1 MACKGKRCG
10 KGPGYPTPMWAY
22 QNGPREKLLYVT
34 TIQPNLE
41 NEQGD
46 YLSAVDVDPESET
59 YSQVIHRE
67 YAGKSGQEFHHIGWN
82 TCSSCF
88 FVDSNCTDVPVRD
101 KLVLPCLISDSVY
114 IFDVGQ
120 DPKHPKLHKII
131 DGEVLRKNNCSAP
144 HTSHCLPSG
153 NVMISTMGDKDGN
166 SKGDFILLDGTT
178 FEFTGTW
185 TVGETALCGYD
196 YWYQPYFNLMCSS
209 EWGAPNLWRRGFN
222 PDDIKSDRDY
232 GRRINVYAWNER
244 KLIDTIHLGDEGIA
258 PLEIR
263 FMHDPKRCEGFVGTA
278 LFAKVFR
285 FYKKN
290 PSDEKFTVEK
300 VIDVPAK
307 KVDGWV
313 LPEMNGLMTD
323 IILSLDDRFI
333 YFSNWFHG
341 DVRQYDISDPANPKL
356 VGQVFLGGLILN
368 DSGVKVLEDTELTE
382 QPSPVEIKGRRLYGG
397 PQMLQLSLDG
407 KRLYVSSS
415 LFSPWD
421 KQFYP
426 DMVKNGGTIV
436 QLDVDTENGGMKINE
451 NFLVDFGK
459 EPNGPSLPH
468 EMRYPGGDCSSD
480 IWLVEEDE

>member
-1 MACKGKRCG
+1 
-10 KGPGYPTPMWAY
+10 
-22 QNGPREKLLYVT
+22 
-34 TIQPNLE
+34 
-41 NEQGD
+41 
-46 YLSAVDVDPESET
+46 
-59 YSQVIHRE
+59 
-67 YAGKSGQEFHHIGWN
+67 
-82 TCSSCF
+82 
-88 FVDSNCTDVPVRD
+88 
-101 KLVLPCLISDSVY
+101 
-114 IFDVGQ
+114 
-120 DPKHPKLHKII
+120 
-131 DGEVLRKNNCSAP
+131 
-144 HTSHCLPSG
+144 
-153 NVMISTMGDKDGN
+153 
-166 SKGDFILLDGTT
+166 
-178 FEFTGTW
+178 
-185 TVGETALCGYD
+185 
-196 YWYQPYFNLMCSS
+196 
-209 EWGAPNLWRRGFN
+209 
-222 PDDIKSDRDY
+222 
-232 GRRINVYAWNER
+232 
-244 KLIDTIHLGDEGIA
+244 
-258 PLEIR
+258 
-263 FMHDPKRCEGFVGTA
+263 MHDPKRCEGFVGTA

-333 YFSNWFHG
+333 YFSCWFHG

-368 DSGVKVLEDTELTE
+368 DSGVKVVHDTELNE
-382 QPSPVEIKGRRLYGG
+382 QPSPVEVKGRRLFGG